1 MGIIAWIVFG
11 LIAGALAKWI
21 MPGKDPGG
29 LVMTMVLGIVGAM
42 IGGFIGSAVG
52 FGGVSGFD
60 IRSFALAVGG
70 ALLVLVGYRKLK
82 K

>member
-42 IGGFIGSAVG
+42 IGGFIGSAIG